1 LASNQYDIE
10 KTLSEDNMSVFRKKK
25 TAGNPEYEV
34 KDTVN
39 AEVDNADTVESEG
52 DSQEAGKSARTKGRL
67 WKSNSD
73 KDLTKLKRK
82 DLLEIMLAQGRE
94 IDRLRKQNAELEAKL
109 ASREI
114 EFSEVGSLAEA
125 SLKITGIFEDAEE
138 AAVAYLENIRRRY
151 GRDE

>member
-1 LASNQYDIE
+1 
-10 KTLSEDNMSVFRKKK
+10 MSVFRKKK

-67 WKSNSD
+67 GKSKSD

>member
-1 LASNQYDIE
+1 
-10 KTLSEDNMSVFRKKK
+10 MSVFRKKK

-39 AEVDNADTVESEG
+39 AEVDNTDTGEF
-52 DSQEAGKSARTKGRL
+52 GRNL
-67 WKSNSD
+67 A
-73 KDLTKLKRK
+73 KLKRK